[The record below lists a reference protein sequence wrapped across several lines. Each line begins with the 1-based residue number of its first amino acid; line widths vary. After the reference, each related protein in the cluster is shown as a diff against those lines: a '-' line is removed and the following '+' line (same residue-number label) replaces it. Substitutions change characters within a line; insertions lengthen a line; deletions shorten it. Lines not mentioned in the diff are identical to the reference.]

1 MIRYVKAGKGLV
13 PGAIFVIAFS
23 VAAALV
29 FSYFLCDFEI
39 YTDSCYYRV
48 FLADAAVFFPYLFFF
63 SYLFFLMVYASVSLP
78 FQKADPSVLLN
89 RIFAAAFF
97 GIVFSLLSFFVLIP
111 IGNGAKETARF
122 RASVAADSLTKMTE
136 AFKNQNYEEALNFLK
151 IYQTVDKSDAARFS
165 SPDENISFAFE
176 HRRIRNFPH
185 KTYWLNSENLTGEL
199 ETLIAARRPVPVQ
212 TTDNDYALKKLAYEK
227 YSFGK
232 ENRYY
237 RPIAEAYAIFR
248 HLSELFPDDP
258 EIGLHMKRA
267 EEEIRRF
274 VLVKDRIREESIFPL
289 SRNIEFVNFDNETGR
304 QLIAAKKLISLTGR
318 NLVEDVKVETRYA
331 DGRKSLLFAEYG
343 RIENGRILFD
353 SVWLSD
359 PVNIETGRFAE
370 GAADEAVSEH
380 AVPLFVP
387 PSLLPLLDTEAHGS
401 DTIPLVDLIR
411 LTQAVPAESGRLAV
425 YEREIAVRLIQAV
438 FVLLAPFFVLQ
449 VGFRLAPE
457 TAPGGKT
464 LVFRLPVIAAA
475 FSLFFF
481 AVYFITGVTAA
492 ACVLFF
498 SPLRFI
504 VALTVTAAAALVLF
518 TGGFVFSFARRMFRD

>member
-1 MIRYVKAGKGLV
+1 MIRYFNRAFLTVFIPFAVILGL
-13 PGAIFVIAFS
+13 
-23 VAAALV
+23 LV
-29 FSYFLCDFEI
+29 FAGFKMEV
-39 YTDSCYYRV
+39 R
-48 FLADAAVFFPYLFFF
+48 AA
-63 SYLFFLMVYASVSLP
+63 
-78 FQKADPSVLLN
+78 
-89 RIFAAAFF
+89 
-97 GIVFSLLSFFVLIP
+97 
-111 IGNGAKETARF
+111 ETAARRLTETYWKF
-122 RASVAADSLTKMTE
+122 AADS
-136 AFKNQNYEEALNFLK
+136 
-151 IYQTVDKSDAARFS
+151 DAFS
-165 SPDENISFAFE
+165 SF
-176 HRRIRNFPH
+176 
-185 KTYWLNSENLTGEL
+185 LLTGTVGLTADEFRRQD
-199 ETLIAARRPVPVQ
+199 EKEGVRVTLI
-212 TTDNDYALKKLAYEK
+212 D
-227 YSFGK
+227 F
-232 ENRYY
+232 
-237 RPIAEAYAIFR
+237 
-248 HLSELFPDDP
+248 
-258 EIGLHMKRA
+258 
-267 EEEIRRF
+267 
-274 VLVKDRIREESIFPL
+274 
-289 SRNIEFVNFDNETGR
+289 
-304 QLIAAKKLISLTGR
+304 
-318 NLVEDVKVETRYA
+318 
-331 DGRKSLLFAEYG
+331 
-343 RIENGRILFD
+343 NGRILFD

>member
-176 HRRIRNFPH
+176 HRRSRNFPH

-289 SRNIEFVNFDNETGR
+289 S
-304 QLIAAKKLISLTGR
+304 
-318 NLVEDVKVETRYA
+318 
-331 DGRKSLLFAEYG
+331 
-343 RIENGRILFD
+343 
-353 SVWLSD
+353 
-359 PVNIETGRFAE
+359 
-370 GAADEAVSEH
+370 
-380 AVPLFVP
+380 
-387 PSLLPLLDTEAHGS
+387 
-401 DTIPLVDLIR
+401 
-411 LTQAVPAESGRLAV
+411 
-425 YEREIAVRLIQAV
+425 
-438 FVLLAPFFVLQ
+438 
-449 VGFRLAPE
+449 
-457 TAPGGKT
+457 
-464 LVFRLPVIAAA
+464 
-475 FSLFFF
+475 
-481 AVYFITGVTAA
+481 
-492 ACVLFF
+492 
-498 SPLRFI
+498 
-504 VALTVTAAAALVLF
+504 ALE
-518 TGGFVFSFARRMFRD
+518 